1 MDGPRSNQ
9 ISQRQILYDFTYIWN
24 LKNNINVFI
33 YKTETTHRHRKQ
45 SYGYQRGR
53 GGGEINWEFGINWH
67 TLLYIKQTNNKDL
80 LYRTSNYIPYLVI
93 IYNGKVTEKTIYM
106 SMCITE
112 TLGYIPET
120 NTIL

>member
-1 MDGPRSNQ
+1 MDGPSSNQ

-53 GGGEINWEFGINWH
+53 GGGEIN
-67 TLLYIKQTNNKDL
+67 
-80 LYRTSNYIPYLVI
+80 
-93 IYNGKVTEKTIYM
+93 
-106 SMCITE
+106 
-112 TLGYIPET
+112 
-120 NTIL
+120 